1 MTRYYHATPKENLTS
16 ILMTGIKA
24 RFGEV
29 YCSTDEETSA
39 RWICFTRRDCQ
50 EIITLPFN
58 RPQGDKRMSLGADH
72 SPIMTRLLGVDDD
85 GASFVSSET
94 IPSKDIDWDA
104 VMVYENP
111 FYSSEAGQ
119 AMLKM
124 MNDNQDALM
133 EQGAKAMKDNVGEQ
147 E

>member
-39 RWICFTRRDCQ
+39 RWICFTRRDCK

-85 GASFVSSET
+85 GASFVSNES
-94 IPSKDIDWDA
+94 IPSKDIDWDS
-104 VMVYENP
+104 VRVYQNP

-124 MNDNQDALM
+124 MKQNQDALM
-133 EQGAKAMKDNVGEQ
+133 EEGAKAMKDKIGE
-147 E
+147 EE